1 MTEKI
6 KICGLKRIPDIEIVN
21 EVEPD
26 YVGFVFAKSSR
37 QVTKDVAAGLR
48 EKLRRSI
55 NAVGVF
61 VNESPDIIVDLYK
74 SGIIQIV
81 QLHGQE
87 SVEYVSGLKQEIDAP
102 IIKAIKVEI
111 PEDISKANEFPV
123 EYILLDNG
131 NGGTGVTFDWTF
143 IREAKRLEKPFFL
156 AGGIGENNI
165 ESARKQG
172 AYCLDVSSGA
182 EVDGVKNREKIVRIM
197 AGIRRI

>member
-6 KICGLKRIPDIEIVN
+6 KICGLKCPQDIIIVN

-26 YVGFVFAKSSR
+26 YIGFVFAKSSR
-37 QVTKDVAAGLR
+37 RVTKDQAAGLR
-48 EKLRRSI
+48 EKLKPSI

-87 SVEYVSGLKQEIDAP
+87 SVEYTANLKRQLDAP
-102 IIKAIKVEI
+102 IIKAVKVETAG
-111 PEDISKANEFPV
+111 DIRKADKFSA

-131 NGGTGVTFDWTF
+131 NGGTGVTFDWSF
-143 IREAKRLEKPFFL
+143 MNGVGGMEKPFFL
-156 AGGIGENNI
+156 AGGIGEDNI

-172 AYCLDVSSGA
+172 AFCLDVSSKA
-182 EVDGVKNREKIVRIM
+182 EVGGFKNREKIVRIM
-197 AGIRRI
+197 AGMRRI